1 MQINGGLKKKKE
13 RKKRMEVYLFIY
25 FKKFLTENIQ
35 NLTGLVKHISV
46 YEKKVKLKTEKVLTK
61 KKKRKGKTK

>member
-1 MQINGGLKKKKE
+1 
-13 RKKRMEVYLFIY
+13 MEVYLFIY

-61 KKKRKGKTK
+61 KKKRNGKTK